1 MNTNTADN
9 NKRIFTV
16 SDTTDTMLRLMQ
28 DFRHIQNQVI
38 ALYEGKACGEDVIN
52 ATVAVYHAM
61 EAAVIANISV
71 VLEESEGK
79 QI

>member
-9 NKRIFTV
+9 NKRTFTV
-16 SDTTDTMLRLMQ
+16 SDTTEAMLRLMQ
-28 DFRHIQNQVI
+28 DFRHIQNQAV
-38 ALYEGKACGEDVIN
+38 ALYEGKACGEDVID

-61 EAAVIANISV
+61 EAAVMANISV
-71 VLEESEGK
+71 VLEESDGN